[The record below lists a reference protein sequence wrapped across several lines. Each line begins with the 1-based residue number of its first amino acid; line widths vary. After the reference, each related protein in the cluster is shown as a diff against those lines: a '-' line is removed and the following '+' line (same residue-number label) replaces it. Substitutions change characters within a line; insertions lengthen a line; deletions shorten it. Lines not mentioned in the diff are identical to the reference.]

1 LKGQPQS
8 LCQRLAVGLSFDL
21 TPISAV
27 GGATAAGRWPALVR
41 ARKGKRAHL
50 VRGSYADVPLAD
62 GDGDEMF
69 ASHRSDNGMDRL
81 LSQLSWPFTASG
93 DEQEKQP

>member
-1 LKGQPQS
+1 MKGQPQS

-27 GGATAAGRWPALVR
+27 GGATAAGRWLALVR
-41 ARKGKRAHL
+41 ARKGKGAHL
-50 VRGSYADVPLAD
+50 VRGSCADVPLAD
-62 GDGDEMF
+62 DDEMF

-81 LSQLSWPFTASG
+81 LSQLTWPFTASG
-93 DEQEKQP
+93 HEQEKQP